1 MLVVFSLV
9 RYVEYSGSRIDL
21 QQRIRKPA
29 MNTAV
34 RDARINDL
42 PFLRE
47 MLYEAIFWRRN
58 PDTPGFKEA
67 MQLDFVQMALEDW
80 GRRSGDLAVIAVQDT
95 KPVGAAWYRFW
106 SEEAEIR
113 GYIREDVPVL
123 AIAVKSDC
131 RGQGIGGVLI
141 DHLMTRASAVSVD
154 RISLAVSKDNRALGL
169 YRRKGFRVHTDIE
182 HSYLMIRDT
191 DI

>member
-1 MLVVFSLV
+1 M
-9 RYVEYSGSRIDL
+9 
-21 QQRIRKPA
+21 
-29 MNTAV
+29 
-34 RDARINDL
+34 
-42 PFLRE
+42 
-47 MLYEAIFWRRN
+47 
-58 PDTPGFKEA
+58 
-67 MQLDFVQMALEDW
+67 
-80 GRRSGDLAVIAVQDT
+80 
-95 KPVGAAWYRFW
+95 
-106 SEEAEIR
+106 
-113 GYIREDVPVL
+113 L

-141 DHLMTRASAVSVD
+141 DYLMTRASAVSVD